1 MPYTSNQLINGAYFS
16 AGVVSREFETVSGT
30 QVSDGLAWLN
40 DILADKNVA
49 QSMLPYETTYKFVSK
64 PGVEKY
70 FVPKLTQIDT
80 LVFFLDQVRY
90 SLTYTK
96 RNEYFGSSRV
106 ENINTLPFQ
115 WYFERQTGG
124 ANIYIYFKPDR
135 YYPVE
140 VHGSFELDPVSLNQ
154 DLSSNVSYADL
165 GTYKIYS
172 SVTLGVGQLVVNEF
186 DLHGSYANI
195 GALVNYINSG
205 IIPGVTASV
214 VNNEFILQSNTQPP
228 VPIYVSSSGY
238 QPSGT
243 QSKGNASCATVTP
256 LVSVYSNG
264 NDGVGATLTSSLVGA
279 IVVDGYTAV
288 VGDRVLVKDQ
298 ADETQNGIYSVT
310 NEGSG
315 ITNWVLTRTADYN
328 KSVLIGQGNIITVL
342 NGTANAGLTFVQN
355 GVVSDIGVS
364 DISFT
369 PFNAITFSNFP
380 TIQQSFYNVFNP
392 IGFDNFYI
400 TYLRYALA
408 DRICAEYA
416 YATPDNVLKQLA
428 RYEGLIDKKS
438 KVIDL
443 RMQKVSTLNDR
454 GSLSY
459 AFINLGK
466 GWRPS

>member
-16 AGVVSREFETVSGT
+16 AGVVSREFETVSGS
-30 QVSDGLAWLN
+30 QVSDGLSWLN

-49 QSMLPYETTYKFVSK
+49 QSMLPYETTYKFVSR

-90 SLTYTK
+90 SLTFTK

-135 YYPVE
+135 HYPVE

-186 DLHGSYANI
+186 DLQGSYYNI

-205 IIPGVTASV
+205 VIPGVIASV
-214 VNNEFILQSNTQPP
+214 VNGEFILQSNTQPP
-228 VPIYVSSSGY
+228 VPIYISSSGY
-238 QPSGT
+238 PPSGT
-243 QSKGNASCATVTP
+243 QSKGNVNWATVAN
-256 LVSVYSNG
+256 LSSVYSNG
-264 NDGVGATLTSSLVGA
+264 VTGVGATLTSSAFGHLSP
-279 IVVDGYTAV
+279 DGFPVFAN
-288 VGDRVLVKDQ
+288 DRVLVKNQ
-298 ADETQNGIYSVT
+298 VAEEQNGIYIVT
-310 NEGSG
+310 NTGSPT
-315 ITNWVLTRTADYN
+315 TNWVLTRAADYN
-328 KSVLIGQGNIITVL
+328 NTLQIGNGNLVSVLEGNV
-342 NGTANAGLTFVQN
+342 NKGLTFVQN
-355 GVVSDIGVS
+355 AEVSRMGVS
-364 DISFT
+364 AIDFSSF
-369 PFNAITFSNFP
+369 NSITFSNFS
-380 TIQQSFYNVFNP
+380 TIQQSLYNVFNP

-408 DRICAEYA
+408 ERICAEYN
-416 YATPDNVLKQLA
+416 YATPDNVAKQLA
-428 RYEGLIDKKS
+428 RYEGLIEKKS

>member
-16 AGVVSREFETVSGT
+16 AGVVSREFETVSGS

-49 QSMLPYETTYKFVSK
+49 QSMVPYETTYKFVAK

-70 FVPKLTQIDT
+70 YVPKLTQIDT

-124 ANIYIYFKPDR
+124 AVIYIYFKPDR
-135 YYPVE
+135 HYPVE

-172 SVTLGVGQLVVNEF
+172 SVTLGAGQLVINNV
-186 DLHGSYANI
+186 DLQGVYENI

-205 IIPGVTASV
+205 IIPGVTSSV
-214 VNNEFILQSNTQPP
+214 VNGEFILQSNTQPP
-228 VPIYVSSSGY
+228 TPIYVSSSGY
-238 QPSGT
+238 PPSGT
-243 QSKGNASCATVTP
+243 QTKGNVSCATVAP
-256 LVSVYSNG
+256 LVGVYANG
-264 NDGVGATLTSSLVGA
+264 NDGVGATITSSSPSAFIL
-279 IVVDGYTAV
+279 DGYTAA
-288 VGDRVLVKDQ
+288 VGDRVLVKNELND
-298 ADETQNGIYSVT
+298 TQNGVYTVT
-310 NEGSG
+310 NIGSG
-315 ITNWVLTRTADYN
+315 VINWVLTRAADYN
-328 KSVLIGQGNIITVL
+328 KSLLIGSGDLVSVL
-342 NGTANAGLTFVQN
+342 NGTVNAGLTFVQN
-355 GVVSDIGVS
+355 GIVSDIGVS
-364 DISFT
+364 SINFDS
-369 PFNAITFSNFP
+369 FNAITFSNFS

-408 DRICAEYA
+408 DRICAEYN
-416 YATPDNVLKQLA
+416 YVTPENVVKQLSK
-428 RYEGLIDKKS
+428 YEGLIDKKS
-438 KVIDL
+438 KVLDL
-443 RMQKVSTLNDR
+443 RMQKLSTLNDR